1 MTLAEYRRKRHFD
14 KTREPEPGTRAAGD
28 PVAGQIFVVQLHHA
42 SSRHYDFRLQVGEA
56 LKSWAVPKGP
66 SFDPKVKRLAAEVED
81 HPLAYASFEGDI
93 PAGQYGA
100 GHVDIF
106 DGGVWTTDG
115 DPQAQLDKGH
125 LKFQLFG
132 ERLKGGWHL
141 VRSRRSSRQPQWL
154 LFKQRDEHAAPDLEA
169 DDLLDAGG
177 SGKGRSNG
185 QSQPGGK
192 TGAPS
197 TAAEQRKAKPQ
208 SGSKAAGRRRSQP
221 VGWQAAAADLSGA
234 RAAKLQPESVE
245 LQLARLVDEPPTG
258 DDWLHEPKWDG
269 YRILALVD
277 KGDVTLWSRNH
288 LAWTHKL
295 PAIAAAL
302 RDLGLQHAALDGE
315 LIAGNGTRKD
325 FGLLQATL
333 SGERKGTLT
342 YMLFDILHVDGV
354 DLTAVPLIDR
364 KQLLERILANAPRPL
379 AYSTHIAGN
388 GHEVFAAAA
397 AHGLEGIVSK
407 RAGAPHRAGRSDDWR
422 KSKELTSDEFAVV
435 GFTPPKGA
443 RAGFGALLLAR
454 PDPAHGWRYTGRLGT
469 GFSNNQLTELLKQ
482 IDRDTRATPTVHV
495 PPHDTDLRGAR
506 WIEPSVVV
514 EAFYRGVG
522 KEGLLRQPSLKAI
535 RPDKEIADLLDPD
548 RPRAPAADEAPA
560 PPQSRASSKSQAPSK
575 SRASSHS
582 TAPAAAKA
590 QSAKKSAAAKAP
602 AAAPGDSPPSG
613 DEFGMRLTHPERV
626 VFPDS
631 GKTKGDVARYYIAI
645 MPWLLPEIVNRPLSI
660 IRCTDGIDKACFFQ
674 KHATAGLSQVDTVP
688 ILEESGKYADYLVVN
703 NAESLMELVQFNAL
717 EFHPWGSHA
726 DRPEVADRIV
736 FDLDPAPEVP
746 FKDLVAAAREIRRL
760 LQELSLVSFVR
771 ASGGKGLHVVVPL
784 NPGCDWSVVKPFA
797 RAFAESLAAR
807 APTRYI
813 ATASKAQRKGRIFID
828 YLRNGRG
835 ATSVAS
841 WSLRSRPGAP
851 VAVPLAWEELGRLKR
866 ADTFTIDSVP
876 QRLATLAA
884 DPWEGIDEVEQDLD
898 AVAQLLQEHGG

>member
-1 MTLAEYRRKRHFD
+1 MTIAEYRRKRHFD
-14 KTREPEPGTRAAGD
+14 KTREPEPVTQSTGASGAD
-28 PVAGQIFVVQLHHA
+28 PIFVVQLHHA
-42 SSRHYDFRLQVGEA
+42 SSRHYDFRLQVGGA

-66 SFDPKVKRLAAEVED
+66 SLDPKVKRLAAEVED
-81 HPLAYASFEGDI
+81 HPLEYASFEGDI

-106 DGGVWTTDG
+106 DGGVWSTDG
-115 DPQAQLDKGH
+115 DPQAQLEKGH
-125 LKFQLFG
+125 LRFQLFG

-141 VRSRRSSRQPQWL
+141 VRSRRTARQPQWL
-154 LFKQRDEHAAPDLEA
+154 LFKQTDEYAAPDLEA
-169 DDLLDAGG
+169 DDLLETDGDDEKTNG
-177 SGKGRSNG
+177 SRQRRQPAAPKDGR
-185 QSQPGGK
+185 K
-192 TGAPS
+192 
-197 TAAEQRKAKPQ
+197 
-208 SGSKAAGRRRSQP
+208 SGRQAAGKSADRLRGQP
-221 VGWQAAAADLSGA
+221 ESRQAAAAGLPGA
-234 RAAKLQPESVE
+234 RVAKLRPESVE
-245 LQLARLVDEPPTG
+245 LQLARLVEEPPAG
-258 DDWLHEPKWDG
+258 EDWLHEPKWDG
-269 YRILALVD
+269 YRILALIED
-277 KGDVTLWSRNH
+277 GEVTLWSRNH
-288 LAWTHKL
+288 LAWTQKL
-295 PAIAAAL
+295 PGIAAAL

-315 LIAGNGTRKD
+315 LIAGSGTRKD

-354 DLTAVPLIDR
+354 DLAAVPLVER
-364 KQLLERILANAPRPL
+364 KRLLERILAKAPRCL
-379 AYSTHIAGN
+379 AYSAHIAGN
-388 GHEVFAAAA
+388 GQEVFAAAA
-397 AHGLEGIVSK
+397 SQGLEGIVSK
-407 RAGAPHRAGRSDDWR
+407 KADAPHRGGRSDDWR

-469 GFSNNQLTELLKQ
+469 GFSNNQLTELLRQ
-482 IDRDTRATPTVHV
+482 LDHDTRATPTVHV

-506 WIEPSVVV
+506 WIQPSVVV

-522 KEGLLRQPSLKAI
+522 KEGLLRQPSLKAV
-535 RPDKEIADLLDPD
+535 RPDKAIDDLLDPD
-548 RPRAPAADEAPA
+548 RP
-560 PPQSRASSKSQAPSK
+560 
-575 SRASSHS
+575 
-582 TAPAAAKA
+582 
-590 QSAKKSAAAKAP
+590 KAP
-602 AAAPGDSPPSG
+602 AAEEAQPESPTGEKAPARKKAPAAKKAVSANKVAAVPAVSQPSG
-613 DEFGMRLTHPERV
+613 TDFGMRLTHPERV
-626 VFPDS
+626 VFPDN
-631 GKTKGDVARYYIAI
+631 GKTKGDVASYYIAI
-645 MPWLLPEIVNRPLSI
+645 MPWLLPEIINRPLSI

-703 NAESLMELVQFNAL
+703 NAESLMELVQFNAI
-717 EFHPWGSHA
+717 EFHPWGSTA
-726 DRPEVADRIV
+726 DRPDVADRIV
-736 FDLDPAPEVP
+736 FDLDPAPEVS
-746 FKDLVAAAREIRRL
+746 FKDLVAAAREIRSL

-807 APTRYI
+807 APSRYI
-813 ATASKAQRKGRIFID
+813 ATASKAQRTGRIFVD

-866 ADTFTIDSVP
+866 ADAFDIDSVP
-876 QRLATLAA
+876 RRLARLST
-884 DPWEGIDEVEQDLD
+884 DPWDGIDAVRQDLD
-898 AVAQLLQEHGG
+898 SLEQRLQEHRG

>member
-1 MTLAEYRRKRHFD
+1 MTIAEYRRKRHFD
-14 KTREPEPGTRAAGD
+14 KTREPEPGKRPAGRPGAD
-28 PVAGQIFVVQLHHA
+28 AIFVVQLHHA
-42 SSRHYDFRLQVGEA
+42 SSRHYDFRLQIGGT

-81 HPLAYASFEGDI
+81 HPLEYASFEGDI

-106 DGGVWTTDG
+106 DGGVWSTDG

-125 LKFQLFG
+125 LKFRLFG

-141 VRSRRSSRQPQWL
+141 IRSRRASRQPQWL
-154 LFKQRDEHAAPDLEA
+154 LFKQKDEHAAPDLEA
-169 DDLLDAGG
+169 DDLLEADGNHGSTGGHGREPAAAATDPRTSGRQSRRTAAG
-177 SGKGRSNG
+177 SKH
-185 QSQPGGK
+185 SQPD
-192 TGAPS
+192 T
-197 TAAEQRKAKPQ
+197 
-208 SGSKAAGRRRSQP
+208 
-221 VGWQAAAADLSGA
+221 WQAAAADLPGA
-234 RAAKLQPESVE
+234 RAAKLRPEAVE
-245 LQLARLVDEPPTG
+245 LQLARLVEEPPAG

-269 YRILALVD
+269 YRILALIEN
-277 KGDVTLWSRNH
+277 GEVTLWSRNR
-288 LAWTHKL
+288 LAWTQKL
-295 PAIAAAL
+295 PGIVAAL

-315 LIAGNGTRKD
+315 LIAGSGTRQD

-354 DLTAVPLIDR
+354 DLAAVPLVER
-364 KQLLERILANAPRPL
+364 KQLLERILAKAPRPL
-379 AYSTHIAGN
+379 AYSAHLAGN
-388 GHEVFAAAA
+388 GHDVFAAAA
-397 AHGLEGIVSK
+397 GQGLEGIVSK
-407 RAGAPHRAGRSDDWR
+407 KADAPHRGGRGDDWR

-435 GFTPPKGA
+435 GFTPPKGS

-454 PDPAHGWRYTGRLGT
+454 PDATHGWRYTGRLGT
-469 GFSNNQLTELLKQ
+469 GFSSNQLTELLKQ
-482 IDRDTRATPTVHV
+482 IDHDTRATPTVHV

-506 WIEPSVVV
+506 WIQPSLVV

-535 RPDKEIADLLDPD
+535 RPDKEIDDLLDSD
-548 RPRAPAADEAPA
+548 RP
-560 PPQSRASSKSQAPSK
+560 K
-575 SRASSHS
+575 
-582 TAPAAAKA
+582 PAAAEKA
-590 QSAKKSAAAKAP
+590 
-602 AAAPGDSPPSG
+602 D
-613 DEFGMRLTHPERV
+613 DFGMRLTHPERV

-631 GKTKGDVARYYIAI
+631 GKTKGDVARYYTAI
-645 MPWLLPEIVNRPLSI
+645 MPWLLPEIINRPLSI
-660 IRCTDGIDKACFFQ
+660 IRCTEGIDKACFFQ
-674 KHATAGLSQVDTVP
+674 KHATAGLSLVDTVP

-703 NAESLMELVQFNAL
+703 DAESLMELVQFNAI
-717 EFHPWGSHA
+717 EFHPWGSTA
-726 DRPEVADRIV
+726 DRPNVADRLV

-746 FKDLVAAAREIRRL
+746 FKDLVAAAREIRRG

-797 RAFAESLAAR
+797 RAFAESMVAR

-813 ATASKAQRKGRIFID
+813 ATASKAQRTGRIFID

-835 ATSVAS
+835 ATSIAS
-841 WSLRSRPGAP
+841 WSLRSRPGSP

-866 ADTFTIDSVP
+866 ADTFNIDSVP
-876 QRLATLAA
+876 QRLAKLAE
-884 DPWEGIDEVEQDLD
+884 DPWEKIDAIEQDLS
-898 AVAQLLQEHGG
+898 AVEQLLQAPGG